1 MVTRVRLRLSRLDAP
16 SALYKKAFDA
26 LMVYLHDLE
35 PVLRHLYAHYPQVW
49 ESFTAE
55 FHQIACQTCQNDSN
69 EFKHQSSYLVP
80 NPTIDV
86 MTPPLNTGVEGGP
99 RLRPPLAM
107 PFGSN
112 AVPDTRSDKKKERGE
127 KLLRRIDAKRY
138 VPNAKL
144 YPSFLWD
151 ETMYNKAD
159 KSRGFL
165 RGYSIVRSIRHTWT
179 SPHTATIGLSAK
191 GIPQRCKART
201 HKQYRVI
208 PQIVAYPVCH
218 VYVTLTPFNWDDCPG
233 IEKLYDDILDLF
245 DGDDADEEWAGDT
258 LVWLQSQ
265 VFGKERAPQLA
276 AAANESD
283 YSDSDS
289 DEDTLATMKTIAR
302 ARRTERDAAAASTV
316 ANANASAAVH
326 DGSELFCAVSRIHP
340 RHPRSADLTSRRH
353 PLFSTA
359 LNNDNVFCSISCATL
374 ILPTLILTGSLENAS
389 LGTSAAGLT

>member
-1 MVTRVRLRLSRLDAP
+1 MSTNTPSASSSTPDAP
-16 SALYKKAFDA
+16 HSLPRLLDPKHQAALDEILIHYHVIPAPARTGPPLAKRRKVLLARKQQALYKKAFDA

-55 FHQIACQTCQNDSN
+55 FHQIARQTRQNDSN

-80 NPTIDV
+80 NPTVDV
-86 MTPPLNTGVEGGP
+86 MTPPLNTGVSKEDRGYVHP
-99 RLRPPLAM
+99 WLCRMLMPFNDRDCLPPYS
-107 PFGSN
+107 FGSN

-151 ETMYNKAD
+151 ETMYDKAD

-208 PQIVAYPVCH
+208 PQI

-276 AAANESD
+276 AAADDSD
-283 YSDSDS
+283 YSDSDE

-326 DGSELFCAVSRIHP
+326 DGS
-340 RHPRSADLTSRRH
+340 
-353 PLFSTA
+353 
-359 LNNDNVFCSISCATL
+359 
-374 ILPTLILTGSLENAS
+374 G
-389 LGTSAAGLT
+389 